1 MIKNSLTNTKFLRIS
16 FSIGVLL
23 LVLIGHV
30 LVKPAPGVID
40 INPKLLSDDG
50 IWYSAKSLEFT
61 GIEKQE
67 SFDKTIEW
75 WNKFRSDETPK
86 YMNFTVPTDTV
97 LIDSFFGSRVI
108 YPLLSAPFV
117 KLFGFY
123 GLLVVPILAFSLI
136 WLLLISTL
144 IKKSTIAFYVPLVLL
159 AGSTHYTKALV
170 STAGTDSLLCLLIF
184 CFFYF
189 STRLEYKPTNQILIL
204 NFIIFFGSFTKQSVY
219 IWLTF
224 AFVYLLILYNKRLL
238 NNFLILTFF
247 ITLVFNS
254 LFCFFISEKLWGS
267 VSAAKKMNWYPE
279 NFSLH
284 EMFSRTLNLWFNE
297 MVTIL
302 TKDFNVFFMLLLS
315 ALYVCKLLVG
325 SGSYHHSYTILL
337 SNENVIIFFTLGL
350 LAAVILNVTIIGLP
364 NQGLRLQ
371 VPLIPFFTCLA
382 AQQLQILSKSAIIF
396 QHKT

>member
-1 MIKNSLTNTKFLRIS
+1 MIKRNLMNSKYIRIS
-16 FSIGVLL
+16 FSIGLLL

-40 INPKLLSDDG
+40 VNPKLLSDDG
-50 IWYSAKSLEFT
+50 IWYSAKSLEFM

-67 SFDKTIEW
+67 SYDKTIEW
-75 WNKFRSDETPK
+75 WNEFRSDETPEYK
-86 YMNFTVPTDTV
+86 NFAVPIDTI

-136 WLLLISTL
+136 WLLLIST
-144 IKKSTIAFYVPLVLL
+144 IFKKSTIAFYVSLILL

-170 STAGTDSLLCLLIF
+170 STAGTDSLLCLFIF
-184 CFFYF
+184 CFFYY
-189 STRLEYKPTNQILIL
+189 STKLDHKPTSQILIL
-204 NFIIFFGSFTKQSVY
+204 NLIVFLGSFTKQSVS
-219 IWLTF
+219 IWLIF
-224 AFVYLLILYNKRLL
+224 GFIYLLILHHRRLL
-238 NNFLILTFF
+238 NNILILTFF

-267 VSAAKKMNWYPE
+267 VSAAKKMNWYPD
-279 NFSLH
+279 NFSFY
-284 EMFSRTLNLWFNE
+284 EIVFRTFNLWFNE
-297 MVTIL
+297 IVTIL
-302 TKDFNVFFMLLLS
+302 TKDFNLLFILLLS
-315 ALYVCKLLVG
+315 ALYVCKLLLG
-325 SGSYHHSYTILL
+325 SRSYHYSYSILL
-337 SNENVIIFFTLGL
+337 SKENVIVLFTFGL

-371 VPLIPFFTCLA
+371 VPLIPFFTYLA
-382 AQQLQILSKSAIIF
+382 AQQLQILSSSAIISKY
-396 QHKT
+396 KT

>member
-16 FSIGVLL
+16 FSICLLL

-30 LVKPAPGVID
+30 LVKPAPGVVD

-86 YMNFTVPTDTV
+86 YMNFSVPTDTI

-123 GLLVVPILAFSLI
+123 GLLVVPVLAFSLI
-136 WLLLISTL
+136 WLLLISAL
-144 IKKSTIAFYVPLVLL
+144 IKKSTLAFYVPLVLL

-189 STRLEYKPTNQILIL
+189 STKLEYKPTNQIIVLNLIVFL
-204 NFIIFFGSFTKQSVY
+204 GSFTKQSVS
-219 IWLTF
+219 IWLIF
-224 AFVYLLILYNKRLL
+224 SFIYLLILHYRSLL
-238 NNFLILTFF
+238 NNILILTFLM
-247 ITLVFNS
+247 TLVFNS

-279 NFSLH
+279 NFSFY
-284 EMFSRTLNLWFNE
+284 EIVSRTFNLWFNE
-297 MVTIL
+297 IVTIL
-302 TKDFNVFFMLLLS
+302 TKDFNVLFMLLLS
-315 ALYVCKLLVG
+315 ALYVCKLVLG
-325 SGSYHHSYTILL
+325 SRSYHHSYSILL
-337 SNENVIIFFTLGL
+337 SKENVIVLFTFGL

-371 VPLIPFFTCLA
+371 VPLIPFFTYLA
-382 AQQLQILSKSAIIF
+382 AQQLQILSKSVMISK
-396 QHKT
+396 HKT

>member
-1 MIKNSLTNTKFLRIS
+1 MIKNSLTNTKYLRIS

-30 LVKPAPGVID
+30 LIKPAPGVVD

-86 YMNFTVPTDTV
+86 YMNFTVPTDTI

-136 WLLLISTL
+136 WLLLTSTL

-184 CFFYF
+184 CFFYY
-189 STRLEYKPTNQILIL
+189 STKLEYKPTNQILIL
-204 NFIIFFGSFTKQSVY
+204 NFIIFLGSFTKQSVS
-219 IWLTF
+219 IWLIF
-224 AFVYLLILYNKRLL
+224 AFVYLLILHHRRLL
-238 NNFLILTFF
+238 NNILILTFF

-284 EMFSRTLNLWFNE
+284 EMASRTSNLWFNE
-297 MVTIL
+297 IVTIL

-325 SGSYHHSYTILL
+325 SRSYHHSYTILL
-337 SNENVIIFFTLGL
+337 SNGNVIILFTLAL

-382 AQQLQILSKSAIIF
+382 AQQLQILSKSAIISK
-396 QHKT
+396 HKT